1 MSLDLGDTGFTGPKG
16 DPGDNGIQG
25 PKGDPGENG
34 SYLMS

>member
-1 MSLDLGDTGFTGPKG
+1 MSLDLGDTGFAGPRG
-16 DPGDNGIQG
+16 NPGDNGIQG